1 MGFVFMSY
9 SHKDTAFVDRLSH
22 DLQAQR
28 IEVWVDRIEL
38 MPGSNWTNA
47 IERALR
53 DADVVL
59 FVVSPNS
66 AASSWVQLETRAA
79 LRHATTGTGK
89 LIIPVVIGRPISMP
103 PELAQIQWVDFTDNY
118 EQALRQL
125 VAALPESV
133 RSGGGVQPSVAQAK
147 GYFFLSFAEEDG
159 EFVEQLRQFLREKQ
173 YGYWDFEDSE
183 REYGLQFYLEIEKR
197 ISQAAAVLSIL
208 SPDWKLSKWAPREY
222 LFAEE
227 VGIPTFLLMVR
238 TMGPTL
244 LTAGRTHIDFSRDS
258 RKAFTKLEGQLRRK
272 KL

>member
-1 MGFVFMSY
+1 MAYAFISY
-9 SHKDTAFVDRLSH
+9 SHKDTAFVDRLAR
-22 DLQAQR
+22 DLRAQHV
-28 IEVWVDRIEL
+28 EVWVDRNEL

-47 IERALR
+47 IESALQNA
-53 DADVVL
+53 DAVL

-66 AASSWVQLETRAA
+66 ATSSWVQLETRAA
-79 LRHATTGTGK
+79 LQHTTTGTGK
-89 LIIPVVIGRPISMP
+89 LIIPIVFGRPISMP

-125 VAALPESV
+125 LAALPETV
-133 RSGGGVQPSVAQAK
+133 RSVGNAQPGEPQSK
-147 GYFFLSFAEEDG
+147 GYFFLSFADEDS
-159 EFVEQLRQFLREKQ
+159 EFVEQLRQFLREKK

-183 REYGLQFYLEIEKR
+183 RDYGLQFYLEIEKR

-238 TMGPTL
+238 PMGPTL
-244 LTAGRTHIDFSRDS
+244 LTAGMTYIDFNRDP
-258 RKAFTKLEGQLRRK
+258 RKAFGRLDGQLRRK